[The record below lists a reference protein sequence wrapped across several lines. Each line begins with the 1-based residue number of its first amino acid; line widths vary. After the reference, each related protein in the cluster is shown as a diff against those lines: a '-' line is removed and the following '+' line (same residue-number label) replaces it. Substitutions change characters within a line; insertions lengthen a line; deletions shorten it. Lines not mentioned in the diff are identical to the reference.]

1 MLLDIARFMPIQLAR
16 IVRQYT
22 GIPRWVRVSSY
33 RPLYNATL
41 REWMANKRSVY
52 TWKRIL

>member
-16 IVRQYT
+16 IVRHYT
-22 GIPRWVRVSSY
+22 GMPRWVRVSSY

-41 REWMANKRSVY
+41 RDWMAKKRIVY